1 MSDELIPVNIAIAD
15 RSYRLKVQ
23 VSDEAVLRTTVK
35 MINEKIVEYK
45 TLFSGKD
52 MQDYISM
59 VLIWLATEQTRSA
72 EHIVEIQSAIDKLN
86 VLENQIE
93 RALGGDEI

>member
-1 MSDELIPVNIAIAD
+1 MSEELIPVNITIAD
-15 RSYRLKVQ
+15 RTYRLKVQ
-23 VSDEAVLRTTVK
+23 VTDEEVLRTTVK

-59 VLIWLATEQTRSA
+59 VMIWLATEQTRSA
-72 EHIVEIQSAIDKLN
+72 EHIVEIQCAMDKLTI
-86 VLENQIE
+86 LENQIE
-93 RALGGDEI
+93 RALGSDEL